1 VRGRPIRRRAA
12 CAALVV
18 TFTLGGCEGDP
29 PAAKAPAALR
39 IEDLP
44 TFEGAELARGRAIWV
59 ERCSPC
65 HLGGLAGAPRIL
77 DRAAWAPRIA
87 KGMDVLVRHATEGF
101 ESPAGN
107 QMPARGG
114 HPELGDGD
122 VAAAVAFVVTASR

>member
-1 VRGRPIRRRAA
+1 MTALPIRSRAA
-12 CAALVV
+12 CAAFVAS
-18 TFTLGGCEGDP
+18 FALGGCEAD

-39 IEDLP
+39 VEDLP
-44 TFEGAELARGRAIWV
+44 TFEGPELVRGRAIWV
-59 ERCSPC
+59 DRCSPC

-122 VAAAVAFVVTASR
+122 VAAAVAFAVAASR